1 MLLLRLWPPML
12 LLLLPPLLLLRLLSY
27 TREQQRL
34 PPPEDPA
41 SPRGS
46 WYNDEIIEAHSHL
59 LRREQPKINGVMHN
73 NDVITGP
80 KFTYFMTQLHEADP
94 VRDVASITGW
104 TTRFVM
110 PWREVIRKAKPNNI
124 YIPYQANDSHWILL
138 CVSTR

>member
-73 NDVITGP
+73 NDVITDP
-80 KFTYFMTQLHEADP
+80 KFIRTGRGINNRMDNK
-94 VRDVASITGW
+94 VRDAVARSNTQG
-104 TTRFVM
+104 
-110 PWREVIRKAKPNNI
+110 
-124 YIPYQANDSHWILL
+124 QAQQHLHTISGQ
-138 CVSTR
+138 R